1 MFDIEIF
8 HRASDGDDY
17 YPAICRAQQLQ
28 FLPPGEAVPRFSSG
42 CTLVFKAKEYRFSR
56 PIELVRC
63 MRLLGSGGAD
73 QPGTRFVFTHDTPG
87 LVIHHGGSEART
99 AMTADFLLETNWK
112 ATGTSTIPP
121 RQLPPTAEL
130 PLPTGEGSVIESI
143 EFIGA
148 CTPKSSPYP
157 AYRNGKSF
165 VPGKTHY
172 ALFFDRDFDRVSKAE
187 VEKHGTLVDPF
198 ESTQKPDRRCHG
210 IVAYGRFV
218 LRNCVVSHFSGH
230 GIYIYGNT
238 THSNAD
244 GWQID
249 TVTVRNNCNNGLHI
263 FGSDATLGLAKNL
276 YALANRF
283 WGVAD
288 LSYTGNQFIGGQAAY
303 NHFGGFLRPRLV
315 QLTTDPDQ
323 NHANTG
329 LPLPG
334 MTLLRWFYG
343 EDNNALLHKD
353 ESPVLPNYAGKFLQF
368 NRFISAYNL
377 LEHCL
382 LHNSMI
388 PIENGQL
395 INNSAVPALHIDSGY
410 QDTGCNSMSISG
422 EFIPSFDTGIRLQD
436 RLSIMAFGS
445 DQEKVWIRA
454 MKRSEAAAP
463 PNRSM
468 PTANTPD
475 LPQPPQPEIVFFT
488 DPKAGDYVG
497 SVFCITGKDESGK
510 PIWEHRKF
518 GKIAKS

>member
-1 MFDIEIF
+1 MFNIELF
-8 HRASDGDDY
+8 HRATDGEDY

-28 FLPPGEAVPRFSSG
+28 FLLKDEAIPRFSSG
-42 CTLVFKAKEYRFSR
+42 WTLLFKAKEYHFSR

-63 MRLLGSGGAD
+63 MHLVGSGGGD
-73 QPGTRFVFTHDTPG
+73 QPGTRFIFTNDTPG
-87 LVIHHGGSEART
+87 LVIHHGGGEAMSSQR
-99 AMTADFLLETNWK
+99 AEFLDETEWK
-112 ATGTSTIPP
+112 TVNSAIPL
-121 RQLPPTAEL
+121 RQLPPTSEL
-130 PLPTGEGSVIESI
+130 PIPTGQGSVIESI
-143 EFIGA
+143 EFIGSH
-148 CTPKSSPYP
+148 TPAVGPFPVYT
-157 AYRNGKSF
+157 NGQSF
-165 VPGKTHY
+165 EPGKIHY
-172 ALFFDRDFDRVSKAE
+172 ALFFDRDFDRVSKKE
-187 VEKHGTLVDPF
+187 IDKHGTLVNPF

-210 IVAYGRFV
+210 IIAYGRFV

-249 TVTVRNNCNNGLHI
+249 TVSTRDNGNNGLHI

-288 LSYTGNQFIGGQAAY
+288 LSYTGNQFIGGQASY
-303 NHFGGFLRPRLV
+303 NHFGGFLRPRLT

-323 NHANTG
+323 NHAGVG

-334 MTLLRWFYG
+334 MTLLRWFYA
-343 EDNNALLHKD
+343 EDNNAVAHKQG
-353 ESPVLPNYAGKFLQF
+353 SQTLPNYDGKFLSF

-382 LHNSMI
+382 LHNSI
-388 PIENGQL
+388 TPIVNGTL
-395 INNSAVPALHIDSGY
+395 VHTSATPALHIDSGY

-463 PNRSM
+463 PSRTM
-468 PTANTPD
+468 PTANTKE
-475 LPQPPQPEIVFFT
+475 LPQPLQPEIVFFT
-488 DPKAGDYVG
+488 DPLAGDYVG
-497 SVFCITGKDESGK
+497 SVFCIIGKKASGE
-510 PIWEHRKF
+510 PIWGHRKF
-518 GKIAKS
+518 GKILK